1 MDKVVYK
8 HIEEFCKKVYNTDG
22 NVYVN
27 PRIDKFG
34 RCTVNGQTY
43 SSDFNS
49 TDRGSVV
56 KAFFVLKD
64 SNELHPYFSYF

>member
-1 MDKVVYK
+1 MDKEVYK

-27 PRIDKFG
+27 SRIDKFG

-43 SSDFNS
+43 SSDFKS
-49 TDRGSVV
+49 TDRGSLV

-64 SNELHPYFSYF
+64 STLTYDTSNG

>member
-1 MDKVVYK
+1 M
-8 HIEEFCKKVYNTDG
+8 
-22 NVYVN
+22 N

-49 TDRGSVV
+49 TDRCSVV

-64 SNELHPYFSYF
+64 IAMNFIPILELSNSFSGCVLF

>member
-1 MDKVVYK
+1 MRNL
-8 HIEEFCKKVYNTDG
+8 FNTDD
-22 NVYVN
+22 NFYAN

-56 KAFFVLKD
+56 KAFLCQKIAMNFIPILELSGSFSGYVL
-64 SNELHPYFSYF
+64 L